1 MMFLFPRWDM
11 LIPWRVFSSYS
22 HVGFSGLDPQHLRA
36 LQVDGRR
43 SLFDQFDPRPKRD
56 SWHQC
61 SGAIPTVGGAEIRK
75 DHQLR
80 WRINPIIYRVF
91 CTSQVIVWDFFHQQS
106 HLKIN
111 GWKMKLPFEMIWNGP
126 FLGNMLN
133 LVLGRVYTLKFFH
146 MVHLKISPLEFP
158 ETPFDSTIIIILW
171 CKMGLSLGV
180 AAHNPGSLQG
190 GPPRSCKWSYNFY
203 KWPKIR

>member
-11 LIPWRVFSSYS
+11 LIPWRVFSSYR

-91 CTSQVIVWDFFHQQS
+91 LYISGDCLGFLPSTVAPENQWLEDETSF
-106 HLKIN
+106 
-111 GWKMKLPFEMIWNGP
+111 WND
-126 FLGNMLN
+126 L
-133 LVLGRVYTLKFFH
+133 
-146 MVHLKISPLEFP
+146 
-158 ETPFDSTIIIILW
+158 
-171 CKMGLSLGV
+171 
-180 AAHNPGSLQG
+180 
-190 GPPRSCKWSYNFY
+190 KWSLSGEHVKLSFREGIHPEIFSYGSPENKPPGVSGNSFWFNY
-203 KWPKIR
+203 YYYFVVQNGVISGGCSPQPRKSARWAP